1 MYLCSLIILPEESQ
15 CPVGVAY
22 VLDLFYFFFYCG
34 FSKKAMPAFN
44 FPLNEVTSQSTQ
56 NKTKLGGLKQPP
68 FVRSHECENLSQAQ
82 QISAGPIVLCL
93 R

>member
-1 MYLCSLIILPEESQ
+1 
-15 CPVGVAY
+15 
-22 VLDLFYFFFYCG
+22 
-34 FSKKAMPAFN
+34 MPALN

-56 NKTKLGGLKQPP
+56 NKTKLGGLKQRPR